1 VTTVLVIDDQPDIR
15 LLACTILRTEG
26 WEAEEAPDGTTGL
39 ARLREDGAPRVVLL
53 DLWMPAPDGL
63 AVLDT
68 IRSEGLP
75 VKVVMLSAH
84 SDRASATEAMDR
96 GADAFVVK
104 PFHTEDLMDTLRQVI
119 ADDA

>member
-1 VTTVLVIDDQPDIR
+1 MATVLVIDDQPDIR

-26 WEAEEAPDGTTGL
+26 IDAEDAADGTTGL
-39 ARLREDGAPRVVLL
+39 ERLRADDPPRLVLL
-53 DLWMPAPDGL
+53 DLWMPPPDGI
-63 AVLDT
+63 AVLEA

-84 SDRASATEAMDR
+84 ADRATAAAAMDK

-104 PFHTEDLMDTLRQVI
+104 PFNNQELVDTLRGLLDG
-119 ADDA
+119 AA